1 MPQYNWREMTWDELE
16 NFQSEFPL
24 SQEEEAERQ
33 AELTY
38 RQDCD
43 DFGQAWK
50 DHARNG
56 GDRPTTTPPNF

>member
-1 MPQYNWREMTWDELE
+1 MLQYNWREMTWDELE

-24 SQEEEAERQ
+24 SQEEEEQRQ
-33 AELTY
+33 GELNY
-38 RQDCD
+38 RNECD
-43 DFGQAWK
+43 HFGQLWK